1 MTRRHASLGIREK
14 RHSEAM
20 GCSGSKKSESAA
32 PFGGSSGNDDHA
44 KRAGS
49 GSGSASNIAETPER
63 KAKSQQPSHD
73 VNKRVKT
80 TRQKLLEEAE
90 VVLLDVVARVS
101 RAVPLAAA
109 GLRR

>member
-1 MTRRHASLGIREK
+1 
-14 RHSEAM
+14 
-20 GCSGSKKSESAA
+20 
-32 PFGGSSGNDDHA
+32 
-44 KRAGS
+44 
-49 GSGSASNIAETPER
+49 
-63 KAKSQQPSHD
+63 

-90 VVLLDVVARVS
+90 VVLLDMVARVS